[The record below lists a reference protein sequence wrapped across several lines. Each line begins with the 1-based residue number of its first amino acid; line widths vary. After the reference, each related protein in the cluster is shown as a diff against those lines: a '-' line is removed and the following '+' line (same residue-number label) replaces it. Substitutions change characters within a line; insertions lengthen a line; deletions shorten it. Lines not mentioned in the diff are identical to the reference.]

1 MNQEMT
7 ISFEGD
13 HVKVIADGEKNYEF
27 SSKLWAKISN
37 TCNENDCYRV
47 LGIAKTTSP
56 LNTDEG
62 YDHAQLFEQL
72 GITGDY
78 RIAWVELNP
87 KAFDAVYFVETVLVN
102 RGYMARLFSDVDE
115 AKEWLFVDS

>member
-1 MNQEMT
+1 MSSSSTEQIENPE
-7 ISFEGD
+7 IIEHELANGL
-13 HVKVIADGEKNYEF
+13 KVLTKEVHTAPVVSTYIWYKVGARN
-27 SSKLWAKISN
+27 
-37 TCNENDCYRV
+37 
-47 LGIAKTTSP
+47 
-56 LNTDEG
+56 
-62 YDHAQLFEQL
+62 EQL